1 MTRQKFYEECVV
13 RTLRRAKNTDGGPFA
28 TGVNKLSDIDEL
40 RFSELLMKWNIA
52 GLTPHIP
59 EKEDFKTW
67 GVPYLAQLLKFVETE
82 GDLEFTNEFF
92 SFLKKNKSLYKT
104 DKDRMDLGDV
114 CYYAFVD
121 NINRDRNFC
130 NALSSFIMDTF
141 EGREW
146 FGKFLSLAEA
156 FAFVEHDHTDR
167 FFELRRK
174 CRDKAKTA

>member
-1 MTRQKFYEECVV
+1 MTRQKFYEECVL
-13 RTLRRAKNTDGGPFA
+13 RTMRRAVVEDEGPFVA
-28 TGVNKLSDIDEL
+28 DVRKLGDIINLGFNEL
-40 RFSELLMKWNIA
+40 MMKWNLA
-52 GLTPHIP
+52 GLTPIP
-59 EKEDFKTW
+59 EKEDFKSW

-104 DKDRMDLGDV
+104 DKDHMDLGDI

-121 NINRDRNFC
+121 NINGDRDFC

-141 EGREW
+141 EGSEW
-146 FGKFLSLAEA
+146 FGKFLSLAEG
-156 FAFVEHDHTDR
+156 FAFVEYDHTDR

-174 CRDKAKTA
+174 YRDKAKTA